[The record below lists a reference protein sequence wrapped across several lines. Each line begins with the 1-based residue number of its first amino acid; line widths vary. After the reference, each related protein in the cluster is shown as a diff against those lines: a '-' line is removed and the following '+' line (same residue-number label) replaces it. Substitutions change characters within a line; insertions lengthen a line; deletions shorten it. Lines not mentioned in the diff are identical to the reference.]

1 MKKCSVTST
10 TCKTTGTLL
19 EQLSE
24 TYGSKSEK
32 SCMDFLRVD
41 HVRQIRNLSLI
52 FNISGLD
59 WRIWFNAVEG
69 SIKGAAE
76 METESTQISGSNKMW
91 FLAKGYAEIKIMR
104 LQAS

>member
-1 MKKCSVTST
+1 MKNCNVTSA
-10 TCKTTGTLL
+10 TCKTTGTL

-32 SCMDFLRVD
+32 TCMDFLRVD
-41 HVRQIRNLSLI
+41 HVRQIWHLSLI

-69 SIKGAAE
+69 SINEAAK
-76 METESTQISGSNKMW
+76 METGSTHLRKQ
-91 FLAKGYAEIKIMR
+91 
-104 LQAS
+104 